1 MHHLV
6 QQIMKFSLVGV
17 IAFMIDYGLM
27 VALTEITGLDPII
40 SATISF
46 VASVTFNYIASMRY
60 VFSHKQGM
68 SKQREAIIFLI
79 LSVFGLLINDGL
91 MWMGTEFIAIDYRIV
106 KIIATSAVMVWNFVT
121 RKLFLDGGESRPV

>member
-6 QQIMKFSLVGV
+6 QQIMKFGLVGV

-27 VALTEITGLDPII
+27 VALTELTGLDPII

-46 VASVTFNYIASMRY
+46 VVSVTFNYIASMRY

-68 SKQREAIIFLI
+68 SKQREVIIFLI

-91 MWMGTEFIAIDYRIV
+91 MWMGTEFISIDYRIV
-106 KIIATSAVMVWNFVT
+106 KIIATAAVMVWNFVT
-121 RKLFLDGGESRPV
+121 RKLFLDGGESRQV